1 MNVRDRLY
9 RKLRLRGCD
18 MATADVV
25 ARRLIIG
32 VIIVVAAIVVAQTMI
47 MSSRRQLGESAMIVG
62 PNAIAQLAHPERPWW
77 DISWLW
83 SHERSRFKVSRVDIR
98 TAVKG

>member
-1 MNVRDRLY
+1 M
-9 RKLRLRGCD
+9 KLKL
-18 MATADVV
+18 A
-25 ARRLIIG
+25 
-32 VIIVVAAIVVAQTMI
+32 IIVAAVEIFTAVALFDLWADNRGIPLFDP
-47 MSSRRQLGESAMIVG
+47 S
-62 PNAIAQLAHPERPWW
+62 AIAQLAHPERPWW